1 MLKSFSDFI
10 NCKGR
15 SDTLKLMKNS
25 HCSVVKRRGEEGGFY
40 FGSMVFVSLKKKKL
54 QHMT

>member
-10 NCKGR
+10 NCKGK

-25 HCSVVKRRGEEGGFY
+25 CFSGGGGWDGSFY
-40 FGSMVFVSLKKKKL
+40 IGSMVFDHWKKN
-54 QHMT
+54 QNIYDMNF